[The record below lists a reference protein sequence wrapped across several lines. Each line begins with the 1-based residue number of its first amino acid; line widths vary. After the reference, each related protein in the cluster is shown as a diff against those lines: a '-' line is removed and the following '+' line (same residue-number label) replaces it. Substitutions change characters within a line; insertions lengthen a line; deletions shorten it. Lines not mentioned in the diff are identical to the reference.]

1 MTFYV
6 SFVKMIVKYS
16 NFFQIITIVN
26 DVAYIGGNT

>member
-16 NFFQIITIVN
+16 KFFQFITIVN
-26 DVAYIGGNT
+26 DGAYIGGNT